1 MRIEQPTTATRQEA
15 NPMERPQPLLLTVPE
30 AARVLGIGRSTLYE
44 LIAAGAIDTV
54 HIGRACRIPIS
65 ALKHFVESLRQSA

>member
-1 MRIEQPTTATRQEA
+1 
-15 NPMERPQPLLLTVPE
+15 MERPQPLRLTVAE

-54 HIGRACRIPIS
+54 HIGRAHRVALTALQEYVENLRRS
-65 ALKHFVESLRQSA
+65 A